1 MKSDG
6 GVICTRLSPSRNAG
20 CDNAIICMFAGSD
33 VETVSFVVKT
43 EKTNGEMSTSAM
55 IESAIPV

>member
-1 MKSDG
+1 VMSDG

-20 CDNAIICMFAGSD
+20 LESAIICMFAGSD

-43 EKTNGEMSTSAM
+43 EKTYGASSTSVM
-55 IESAIPV
+55 SESASTA